1 VAPCVFTSYT
11 NKHKIMIIKQD
22 HVHTDIPVTN
32 THVQTLHVCW
42 CAGHPIKPTHDILK
56 IPSSGG
62 WVKDRQLHFLVC
74 TNYEHLQQHITKAQ
88 DMTVWSTPGVSQ
100 CIAPLSH
107 SVPVSHCNQNGIC
120 VHAPCIVLRQLLLY
134 CTVLSAGFAYTHS
147 LTRCT

>member
-1 VAPCVFTSYT
+1 MAPCVFTPYT
-11 NKHKIMIIKQD
+11 NIHKIMIIKQD

-88 DMTVWSTPGVSQ
+88 DTTVWSTPGVSQ

-107 SVPVSHCNQNGIC
+107 SVPVSHCNQWHMRACPLYSIEAA
-120 VHAPCIVLRQLLLY
+120 APILY
-134 CTVLSAGFAYTHS
+134 CTLCRICIHT
-147 LTRCT
+147 